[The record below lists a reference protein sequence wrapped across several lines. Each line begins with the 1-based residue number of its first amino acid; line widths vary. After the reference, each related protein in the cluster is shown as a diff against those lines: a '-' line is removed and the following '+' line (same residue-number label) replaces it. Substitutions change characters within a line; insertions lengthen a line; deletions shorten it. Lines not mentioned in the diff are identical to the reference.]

1 MIRKASCSHVD
12 ILSLSPGAKGLS
24 ELAHGD
30 NRQSSLHGINPV
42 IRGLRE
48 VEHNGKPVVEEAV
61 VQELK

>member
-1 MIRKASCSHVD
+1 MIRKVSYSHVD
-12 ILSLSPGAKGLS
+12 TLPPSPGTKGLS

-42 IRGLRE
+42 KGGLRQ
-48 VEHNGKPVVEEAV
+48 VKHNGKPVVEEAV